1 METLTFMLNNLGVI
15 GERTIEHVSIVS
27 VAVGIAILTGVPLGI
42 AITQSQRGADT
53 VLYLGSIVMTI
64 PSVAL
69 FGLLIPVL
77 SKIGQGIGYLPAVI
91 AAMLYAQLPIVR
103 NTYTAIRNVDPALRS
118 AAIGMGMSVQQRL
131 WRVEIPIALPV
142 IIAGVRVSV
151 VINIGVTAIAAYIG
165 AGGLGTFISRGISQS
180 DIRQLL
186 TGAFALAALAIA
198 ADFSLLWLQRRLT
211 PKGLRP
217 RPS

>member
-1 METLTFMLNNLGVI
+1 METLTFILNNLGVI

-91 AAMLYAQLPIVR
+91 AAMLYAQCRLCATLYR
-103 NTYTAIRNVDPALRS
+103 DS
-118 AAIGMGMSVQQRL
+118 QR
-131 WRVEIPIALPV
+131 
-142 IIAGVRVSV
+142 
-151 VINIGVTAIAAYIG
+151 
-165 AGGLGTFISRGISQS
+165 
-180 DIRQLL
+180 
-186 TGAFALAALAIA
+186 
-198 ADFSLLWLQRRLT
+198 
-211 PKGLRP
+211 
-217 RPS
+217 